1 RVLGPIIEQAFG
13 HLWGTAAQKQRPELA
28 SKCTWL
34 IAYAT
39 QCADGLPDSVSTD
52 KVQQLVGQMK
62 EVREELPARPIQTH
76 VYGILPKILEWINTP
91 ILARI
96 VLLWV
101 RDVTTYDN
109 FTYYSTYFTSSE
121 VPVLFLLLEEIAYRQ
136 PLLKPL
142 VFAAYKDSFES
153 RVPDFPPEKQIKLQ
167 KMVINRIAVL
177 AQLDYVLPVLNY
189 FDAKKELIDESVI
202 VYFLCRLLAQ
212 FDAPYP
218 TEFYTPVLGLLQHA
232 IDGVKVAKEK
242 GVMCVRDFLARVDDD
257 QARALG
263 AMLVDDATGSPISID

>member
-1 RVLGPIIEQAFG
+1 
-13 HLWGTAAQKQRPELA
+13 
-28 SKCTWL
+28 
-34 IAYAT
+34 
-39 QCADGLPDSVSTD
+39 
-52 KVQQLVGQMK
+52 
-62 EVREELPARPIQTH
+62 
-76 VYGILPKILEWINTP
+76 
-91 ILARI
+91 
-96 VLLWV
+96 
-101 RDVTTYDN
+101 
-109 FTYYSTYFTSSE
+109 
-121 VPVLFLLLEEIAYRQ
+121 
-136 PLLKPL
+136 PL

-242 GVMCVRDFLARVDDD
+242 DVMCVRDFLARVDDD